1 MTLKRNK
8 RLISFRLGVWV
19 LSVSTLACRPSPV
32 DPDNE
37 FRTLMTTVAD
47 AWSSQDTSSALECF
61 TPDAVYTQ
69 PPDQQLYRGAIELA
83 RLFDAIEP
91 GTRMAFHHL
100 ALDPSRQM
108 GFGEFTFGR
117 PDADSAV
124 HGVVVVTLE
133 DGRIA
138 TWREYFESGPASFD
152 AFVAIEDK
160 DWKWTA
166 EDLR

>member
-1 MTLKRNK
+1 M
-8 RLISFRLGVWV
+8 RLLGSDRLA
-19 LSVSTLACRPSPV
+19 SYALAVALMGCASIGCQPRRT
-32 DPDNE
+32 DPHQA
-37 FRTLMTTVAD
+37 FRTLMTTLAD
-47 AWSSQDTSSALECF
+47 AWSSQDTSRALECF
-61 TPDAVYTQ
+61 TTDAVYTQ
-69 PPDQQLYRGAIELA
+69 PPDQQLYRGASELA

-100 ALDPSRQM
+100 ALDPSRQI

-133 DGRIA
+133 GGRIA